1 MRTRGIL
8 LTLVFGCLTVAPS
21 TLAQEER
28 TSGEDLW
35 RTAVAPGPGLSAS
48 FGEGWELREDLPV
61 LFKGWRAKEYGE
73 LPAAGVYQSGARLRL
88 AFQRAPGAGEVVASV
103 AFDPRHFFIK
113 GMPVL
118 VGPATGERREIDYR
132 FEDEKIVFEGV
143 PVGPG
148 LRTIEME
155 VCSRKLRN
163 RGELTIEDKLKQA
176 RTIRRIRPRT
186 ASWSPLAP
194 GQIIAQETLRPIVCH
209 GGYDTEGVKTAV
221 VWANGGKLTGEFQLL
236 DAERNRQHP
245 APQPVVYT
253 GRLTDAGTHIWGGRN
268 YVADFTDFRKPGLY
282 FVRLVVEETKEVAD
296 SLVFP
301 IRRGRYLELATKA
314 ADWFT
319 YQRCGT
325 EVPGF
330 HRACHTKDAVVKLD
344 GTKVD
349 VTGGWHDAGD
359 YGKWIGPGTMGI
371 MALTT
376 LHEDFGSEIGAML
389 GGMPRYVNEAAWEA
403 KYIAKGYWDGAF
415 HAGFT
420 PDFEDVCTWLGA
432 PEHEPPRVVS
442 EKECLRLDYGITRGP
457 ATCLTAAALARAGR
471 LVAPYDEDLA
481 KRCLAVAREVY
492 DRYADF
498 DLAIPENEKWR
509 RTNLSYLQSGLL
521 LVALELGDATGEAR
535 FPRDAAERAKRIL
548 DLQDPEGFFYDDETR
563 TSKTSRTGIH
573 LPALYEFLRRNRGT
587 GLAGRIRE
595 AFRRWAEH
603 VLDLGGLSPF
613 GQIGGRA
620 EDGTLRNLK
629 PNTNN
634 GRFGELAWAL
644 ATAAR
649 LLGEPRYLRAAEE
662 QLQWILG
669 RNPADVSMMAGV
681 GRGPGCYHT
690 RYCFMEGCEHGVV
703 PGGVTLGIVPGTGG
717 TVELGDTDTKNWVI
731 ADVPVD
737 YPLIDTDVHGWTY
750 AYRTSEYALAK
761 NASFLRAAGQIE
773 KALRELR

>member
-1 MRTRGIL
+1 MRLRTLVACIL
-8 LTLVFGCLTVAPS
+8 LLGCLAH
-21 TLAQEER
+21 AGKEG
-28 TSGEDLW
+28 GE
-35 RTAVAPGPGLSAS
+35 AGFS

-432 PEHEPPRVVS
+432 PENEPPRVV
-442 EKECLRLDYGITRGP
+442 EEAEMLENRYGYCQGPGITW
-457 ATCLTAAALARAGR
+457 TSSSLARCGR
-471 LVAPYDEDLA
+471 LLGPYDEETA
-481 KRCLAVAREVY
+481 KRCLAIAREVHDI
-492 DRYADF
+492 DRAV
-498 DLAIPENEKWR
+498 DLEKPEYEEKR
-509 RTNLSYLQSGLL
+509 NSYLWLQTGLL
-521 LVALELGDATGEAR
+521 MSSIELHLATGDEAYAREAGERAERILELQ
-535 FPRDAAERAKRIL
+535 AEDGSFHLDRAKESEKYVECR
-548 DLQDPEGFFYDDETR
+548 F
-563 TSKTSRTGIH
+563 H
-573 LPALYEFLRRNRGT
+573 LFALHEFLRRFPES
-587 GLAGRIRE
+587 GLAPRIVA
-595 AFRRWAEH
+595 AFRRWA
-603 VLDLGGLSPF
+603 DLNMEFAGLSSF
-613 GQIGGRA
+613 GLIGGRVG
-620 EDGTLRNLK
+620 DGSVRNLK
-629 PNTNN
+629 YEHGNRRI
-634 GRFGELAWAL
+634 GAFAWGL
-644 ATAAR
+644 ATTAVLTGDR
-649 LLGEPRYLRAAEE
+649 KYLTAAER
-662 QLQWILG
+662 QIQWITG
-669 RNPADVSMMAGV
+669 FNPADVSMMAGV
-681 GRGPGCYHT
+681 GRGPGCYHH
-690 RYCFMEGCEHGVV
+690 RYCFMEGCEHGIV
-703 PGGVTLGIVPGTGG
+703 PGGILNGIVSGEGLEKATY
-717 TVELGDTDTKNWVI
+717 LGDTDTKNFVI
-731 ADVPVD
+731 ARAPID
-737 YPLIDTDVHGWTY
+737 YPIIDTDVWGWTY
-750 AYRTSEYALAK
+750 AYRSNEYWARN
-761 NASFLRAAGQIE
+761 NAWFVLGSAQVER
-773 KALRELR
+773 ALRTLR